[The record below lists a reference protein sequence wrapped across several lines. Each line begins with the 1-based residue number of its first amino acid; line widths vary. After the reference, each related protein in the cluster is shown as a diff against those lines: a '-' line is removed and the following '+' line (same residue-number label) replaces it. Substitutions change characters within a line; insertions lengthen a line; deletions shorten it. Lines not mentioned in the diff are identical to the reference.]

1 MLWRLERAGT
11 CSPAHFKR
19 MELEKIGAL
28 TIDKDKWRRR
38 FPVMPPGTFEAI
50 DDVSLA
56 NALSVGPSIP
66 AVRWGSPHP
75 TILGIDQVLSS

>member
-1 MLWRLERAGT
+1 
-11 CSPAHFKR
+11 
-19 MELEKIGAL
+19 
-28 TIDKDKWRRR
+28 
-38 FPVMPPGTFEAI
+38 MPPGTFEAI